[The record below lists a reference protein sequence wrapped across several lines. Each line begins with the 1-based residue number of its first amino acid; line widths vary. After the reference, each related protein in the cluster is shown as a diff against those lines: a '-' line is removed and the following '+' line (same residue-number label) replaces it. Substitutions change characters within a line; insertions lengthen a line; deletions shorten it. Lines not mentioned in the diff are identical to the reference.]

1 MSIQIIAHTH
11 STWQMWSFGPTTVP
25 RLTRPAHR
33 RIQANKWL
41 KRSPPI
47 GVIMLLY
54 RRGMTAVGRP
64 APRPGSHRPP
74 IQAKREVQGTMDELT
89 NRATAA
95 APPAPSRGQRA
106 RRRRHRLRLAR
117 TVATLFIALILVG
130 ALYYNVLARPRGAAD
145 GTPAS
150 GSQSDSVRHGTNI
163 LVMGIDER
171 PGDHGRSDTMMLVCI
186 DPDRARVNL
195 LSIPRDTLVTLPGHG
210 QQKINAA
217 YAYGGPSLAKQTV
230 AELTGLPVDYYIKVN
245 LRGFV
250 KLVDLVGGVDIN
262 VPEKMDYEDPTQG
275 LSIHLRPGMQ
285 HLDGETALGYVR
297 FRGDPRADL
306 GRIERQQGFLRAL
319 AGQVLKPSILP
330 KLPALIAQ
338 ARSMVATDIPAAE
351 QVSLA
356 VSAYRSSNN
365 GVEMATVPGTPKYID
380 GISYYVPDLDK
391 LRQQLSAWVAQ

>member
-1 MSIQIIAHTH
+1 
-11 STWQMWSFGPTTVP
+11 
-25 RLTRPAHR
+25 
-33 RIQANKWL
+33 
-41 KRSPPI
+41 
-47 GVIMLLY
+47 
-54 RRGMTAVGRP
+54 
-64 APRPGSHRPP
+64 
-74 IQAKREVQGTMDELT
+74 MDELKK
-89 NRATAA
+89 RAGAA
-95 APPAPSRGQRA
+95 ASPTPGRAQRT
-106 RRRRHRLRLAR
+106 RRRKRRLRLAR
-117 TVATLFIALILVG
+117 AGAVLIIALVAIIGVG
-130 ALYYNVLARPRGAAD
+130 ALAFGLFSLPRGATGDTAG
-145 GTPAS
+145 GTPAA
-150 GSQSDSVRHGTNI
+150 GSQSDSASHGTNI

-171 PGDHGRSDTMMLVCI
+171 PGDYGRSDTMMLVSI
-186 DPDRARVNL
+186 DPDHSRINL

-275 LSIHLRPGMQ
+275 LSIHLKPGMQ
-285 HLDGETALGYVR
+285 HLDGQTALGYVR

-319 AGQVLKPSILP
+319 AAQVLKPSILP

-338 ARSMVATDIPAAE
+338 ARSMVATDIPTAE

-356 VSAYRSSNN
+356 VSAYRYYGN
-365 GVEMATVPGTPKYID
+365 GVEMATVPGTPRYID
-380 GISYYVPDLDK
+380 GISYYVPDLDQ
-391 LRQQLSAWVAQ
+391 LRQQLSSWIAQ